1 MFCASYVPS
10 KCLKGA
16 SKVLQCRLQS
26 EAVTQGH
33 SCLGSLSSCPNIV
46 TIPSQVTAKLVKM
59 PADQWWWHSTACLSC
74 RTFQWH
80 AIAELMDKLNFNYYS
95 GQVEDQ
101 SRINTKD
108 ILGIG
113 RGLPSELPAFVSL
126 ECFPSMSGQF
136 SALFWLFLKTVR

>member
-16 SKVLQCRLQS
+16 SKVLQRRLQS

-59 PADQWWWHSTACLSC
+59 PADQWWQHSTACLSC

-113 RGLPSELPAFVSL
+113 RGGCHQNFQPR
-126 ECFPSMSGQF
+126 
-136 SALFWLFLKTVR
+136 SALTDFHRCQVSSVRCFGCS

>member
-1 MFCASYVPS
+1 MAAPI
-10 KCLKGA
+10 K
-16 SKVLQCRLQS
+16 QS
-26 EAVTQGH
+26 EFHQ
-33 SCLGSLSSCPNIV
+33 L
-46 TIPSQVTAKLVKM
+46 
-59 PADQWWWHSTACLSC
+59 
-74 RTFQWH
+74 
-80 AIAELMDKLNFNYYS
+80 S
-95 GQVEDQ
+95 GQVENQ